1 LNININYRYKNKN
14 ITMNNT
20 NNLTKYEKVR
30 VIGTRATQISMGAQP
45 FIPLDGMTDALEIA
59 TRELEM
65 GKLPL
70 VVVRHYPDGHSE
82 NIHVTQCIPQ
92 TK

>member
-1 LNININYRYKNKN
+1 
-14 ITMNNT
+14 MNNT
-20 NNLTKYEKVR
+20 NSLTKYEKVR
-30 VIGTRATQISMGAQP
+30 VLGTRATQISMGAKP
-45 FIPLDGMTDALEIA
+45 LIPIGDMTDALEIA

-82 NIHVTQCIPQ
+82 NIHVTQC